1 MRALL
6 SIILIPLLIAG
17 GTSPKE
23 KVTIH
28 GTVTDQSGRP
38 IVGASVVAPELH
50 VSVVTDAAGKF
61 TMTVEVDRL
70 TDSVLVRIRAI
81 GFAPQTRKIGF
92 SVGDDARSDFTLIE
106 DVNRLESV
114 VMTGVTGA
122 YSQVYS
128 GRVSASAVSASP
140 VSVGS
145 PAYSVSSGNKSWPG
159 RIRRQREPSNTESYA
174 LIEDNPFLLTKERP
188 LSTFSVDVDR
198 ASYSNVRRFINGGTR
213 PPKDAVR
220 IEEMINYFPYEYPA
234 PDGDAPVSITTRVGR
249 APWNPSHQL
258 VLIGLKARPIP
269 TASLPPNNLVFLIDV
284 SGSMDMPDKLPLV
297 KSSFELLVNQL
308 RPQDR
313 VAIVAYAGNAGLVLP
328 STSGSNKEA
337 ILDAITRLEA
347 GGSTAGGAG
356 LRLAYDI
363 ATRYF
368 MREGNNRVILA
379 TDGDFNVGVSSD
391 AEMVRLIEDRRASGV
406 FLSVLGFGTG
416 NLKDSKMEQLA
427 DHGNGHYAYV
437 DNLLEAKKVFVRELG
452 ATLRTVAKDV
462 KLQIEFNPARTVA
475 YRLIGYENRLLN
487 DADFENDAK
496 DAGDMGAGHTVT
508 ALYEVI
514 PPGESSDS
522 LLPAGSSLRYDVVA
536 DLAIVK
542 VSGAS
547 QRDETGRDSELLQ
560 VKLRYKEPES
570 SKSNLVTR
578 IVSSA
583 PTGANADFDFASAV
597 AEFGLLLRDS
607 KYRGSATFDAVA
619 RLAQKNL
626 GADRDGMRQEFISLV
641 RRASELSAD
650 VSMKER

>member
-1 MRALL
+1 MKALL
-6 SIILIPLLIAG
+6 SIILIPFLVAG
-17 GTSPKE
+17 RTSTKE
-23 KVTIH
+23 KVTIR
-28 GTVTDQSGRP
+28 GTVVAQNGRP
-38 IVGASVVAPELH
+38 IEGANVSAPEYQ
-50 VSVVTDAAGKF
+50 VSTGTDVAGKYVL
-61 TMTVEVDRL
+61 TVEINRI

-81 GFAPQTRKIGF
+81 GYAPQTRMIGF
-92 SVGDDARSDFTLIE
+92 SVGGDARSDFTLQE
-106 DVNRLESV
+106 DVLRLESV
-114 VMTGVTGA
+114 VMTGVATGA
-122 YSQVYS
+122 PARVYS
-128 GRVSASAVSASP
+128 GRAVAAAVNASP
-140 VSVGS
+140 LPISSSG
-145 PAYSVSSGNKSWPG
+145 YSVSSGNKSWPG
-159 RIRRQREPSNTESYA
+159 GIRRQREPSNTESYA

-198 ASYSNVRRFINGGTR
+198 ASYSNVRRFINEGTR

-220 IEEMINYFPYEYPA
+220 IEEMINYFPYDYPA

-284 SGSMDMPDKLPLV
+284 SGSMDEPDKLPLV

-437 DNLLEAKKVFVRELG
+437 DNLLEAKKVYVRELG
-452 ATLRTVAKDV
+452 ATLRTVAKDG
-462 KLQIEFNPARTVA
+462 KLQIEFIPARTVA
-475 YRLIGYENRLLN
+475 YWLIGYEYRLLK
-487 DADFENDAK
+487 DAEFDIDAK

-514 PPGESSDS
+514 PPGATRDS
-522 LLPAGSSLRYDVVA
+522 LLPAGSPLRYRKD
-536 DLAIVK
+536 DLP
-542 VSGAS
+542 
-547 QRDETGRDSELLQ
+547 ETGRDSELLQ

-570 SKSNLVTR
+570 SRSSLITR
-578 IVSSA
+578 VVSSA
-583 PTGANADFDFASAV
+583 PVISSAPIGANADFEFASAV
-597 AEFGLLLRDS
+597 AEFGLLLRES

-619 RLAQKNL
+619 RLAQKNI
-626 GADRDGMRQEFISLV
+626 GPDRDGMRQEFISLV

>member
-1 MRALL
+1 MKALL
-6 SIILIPLLIAG
+6 SIILIPFLVVG
-17 GTSPKE
+17 RTSPKE
-23 KVTIH
+23 RVTIH
-28 GTVTDQSGRP
+28 GTVLAQSGRP
-38 IVGASVVAPELH
+38 IVGANVSAPELQ
-50 VSVVTDAAGKF
+50 VNTATDAAGKYA
-61 TMTVEVDRL
+61 MTVEVNRL
-70 TDSVLVRIRAI
+70 TDSVLVRVRAI
-81 GFAPQTRKIGF
+81 GYAPQTRKVGF
-92 SVGDDARSDFTLIE
+92 STGGDTRSDFTLVQE
-106 DVNRLESV
+106 ELRLESV
-114 VMTGVTGA
+114 VTTGITA
-122 YSQVYS
+122 ASARTYS
-128 GRVSASAVSASP
+128 GPAIAAAVMASP
-140 VSVGS
+140 R
-145 PAYSVSSGNKSWPG
+145 AYSVSGGNKSWPG
-159 RIRRQREPSNTESYA
+159 GIRRQREPSNTESYA

-198 ASYSNVRRFINGGTR
+198 ASYSNVRRFINDGTR

-220 IEEMINYFPYEYPA
+220 IEEMINYFPYDYPA

-284 SGSMDMPDKLPLV
+284 SGSMDEPDKLPLV

-391 AEMVRLIEDRRASGV
+391 AEMVRLIEDRRTSGV

-437 DNLLEAKKVFVRELG
+437 DNLLEAKKVLVRELG

-462 KLQIEFNPARTVA
+462 KLQIEFNPAKTVA

-487 DADFENDAK
+487 DADFENDTK

-514 PPGESSDS
+514 PPGESADS
-522 LLPAGSSLRYDVVA
+522 LLPAGSSLRYRKD
-536 DLAIVK
+536 DL
-542 VSGAS
+542 SGS
-547 QRDETGRDSELLQ
+547 GRDSELLQ

-570 SKSNLVTR
+570 SRSNLITR
-578 IVSSA
+578 VVSTS
-583 PTGANADFDFASAV
+583 PTGANSDFEFASAV
-597 AEFGLLLRDS
+597 AEFGLLLRES

-619 RLAQKNL
+619 RLAQRNL
-626 GADRDGMRQEFISLV
+626 GFDRDGMRQEFISLV

>member
-1 MRALL
+1 MKALL
-6 SIILIPLLIAG
+6 SIILIPFLIVG
-17 GTSPKE
+17 RTSPKE
-23 KVTIH
+23 RVTIH
-28 GTVTDQSGRP
+28 GTVLAQSGRP
-38 IVGASVVAPELH
+38 IVGANVSAPELQ
-50 VSVVTDAAGKF
+50 VNTATDAAGKYA
-61 TMTVEVDRL
+61 MTLEVNRL
-70 TDSVLVRIRAI
+70 TDSVLVRVRAI
-81 GFAPQTRKIGF
+81 GYAPQTRKVGF
-92 SVGDDARSDFTLIE
+92 TTGSSARSDFTLTE
-106 DVNRLESV
+106 DVNSLQAV
-114 VMTGVTGA
+114 VTTGVTA
-122 YSQVYS
+122 ASARVYS
-128 GRVSASAVSASP
+128 GRAVAPMVMASPVAVSAQ
-140 VSVGS
+140 
-145 PAYSVSSGNKSWPG
+145 AYSVGGANKSWPG
-159 RIRRQREPSNTESYA
+159 GIRRQREPSNTESYA

-198 ASYSNVRRFINGGTR
+198 ASYSNVRRFINDGTR

-220 IEEMINYFPYEYPA
+220 IEEMINYFPYDYPA

-328 STSGSNKEA
+328 STSGSNKEG

-508 ALYEVI
+508 ALYEII
-514 PPGESSDS
+514 PPGESGDS
-522 LLPAGSSLRYDVVA
+522 LLPAGSSLRYRKD
-536 DLAIVK
+536 DL
-542 VSGAS
+542 S
-547 QRDETGRDSELLQ
+547 ENGRDSELLQ

-570 SKSNLVTR
+570 SRSNLITR
-578 IVSSA
+578 VVSSA
-583 PTGANADFDFASAV
+583 PTGANADFEFASAV
-597 AEFGLLLRDS
+597 AEFGLLLRES

-626 GADRDGMRQEFISLV
+626 GSDRDGMRQEFISLV

>member
-1 MRALL
+1 MKALL
-6 SIILIPLLIAG
+6 SIVLIPFLVVG
-17 GTSPKE
+17 RPSPKE

-28 GTVTDQSGRP
+28 GTVIAQKSGRP
-38 IVGASVVAPELH
+38 IQGANVVAPEFQ
-50 VSVVTDAAGKF
+50 VSTGTDAAGKY
-61 TMTVEVDRL
+61 TMTVEVNRL
-70 TDSVLVRIRAI
+70 TDSVLVRVRAI
-81 GFAPQTRKIGF
+81 GYVPQVRKVGF
-92 SVGDDARSDFTLIE
+92 TVGGDTKSDFTLVE
-106 DVNRLESV
+106 DVLRLQAAV
-114 VMTGVTGA
+114 TTGVTGA
-122 YSQVYS
+122 SARVFS
-128 GRVSASAVSASP
+128 GRAVAPMVMAASP
-140 VSVGS
+140 TVSS
-145 PAYSVSSGNKSWPG
+145 PAYPISTGYKSWPG
-159 RIRRQREPSNTESYA
+159 GIRRQREPGNTESYA

-198 ASYSNVRRFINGGTR
+198 ASYSNVRRFINEGTR

-220 IEEMINYFPYEYPA
+220 IEEMINYFPYDYPA

-328 STSGSNKEA
+328 STSGSDKEA

-363 ATRYF
+363 AARYF
-368 MREGNNRVILA
+368 NREGNNRVILA

-391 AEMVRLIEDRRASGV
+391 AEMVRLIEDRRSSGV

-462 KLQIEFNPARTVA
+462 KLQIEFNPARTAA

-487 DADFENDAK
+487 DADFDNDAK

-514 PPGESSDS
+514 PFGASDDS
-522 LLPAGSSLRYDVVA
+522 LLPAGSSLRYRKE
-536 DLAIVK
+536 DL
-542 VSGAS
+542 S
-547 QRDETGRDSELLQ
+547 ENGRDSELLQ

-570 SKSNLVTR
+570 TRSNLITR
-578 IVSSA
+578 VVSSA
-583 PTGANADFDFASAV
+583 LTEANSDFEFATAV

-607 KYRGSATFDAVA
+607 KYRGSASYDAVA
-619 RLAQKNL
+619 RLAQRNV
-626 GADRDGMRQEFISLV
+626 GRDRDGMRQEFISLV
-641 RRASELSAD
+641 RRASELRAD